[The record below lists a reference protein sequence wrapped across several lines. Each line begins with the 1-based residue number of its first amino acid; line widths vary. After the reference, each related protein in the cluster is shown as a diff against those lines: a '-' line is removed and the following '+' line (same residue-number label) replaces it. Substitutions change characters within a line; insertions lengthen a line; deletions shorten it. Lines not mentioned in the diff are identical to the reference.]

1 MPRRRYTV
9 PIQVI
14 AAKEG
19 CEARILEATRQGKA
33 CLVLAPDMISPDGR
47 IEVCPVKRDGE
58 HLLASILA
66 AKIPTYFS
74 PPRKSRGAADLDG
87 APLLDQDRAHHA
99 RHGRGYLRLHLV
111 RAHLEQRLVRL
122 DALADLLAPDGD
134 RPLLHRL
141 AQLRHHHVHQPAV
154 LRMVST
160 IRSTE
165 GMVASSS
172 ASAAGSGT
180 WGVVMRTMGP
190 SRS

>member
-74 PPRKSRGAADLDG
+74 PPRKSRGAADLDCG
-87 APLLDQDRAHHA
+87 REAATGEAAPILPEDEAADRSH
-99 RHGRGYLRLHLV
+99 R
-111 RAHLEQRLVRL
+111 RA
-122 DALADLLAPDGD
+122 P
-134 RPLLHRL
+134 
-141 AQLRHHHVHQPAV
+141 
-154 LRMVST
+154 
-160 IRSTE
+160 
-165 GMVASSS
+165 VASL
-172 ASAAGSGT
+172 
-180 WGVVMRTMGP
+180 VVQGRP
-190 SRS
+190 